1 METKPDV
8 RARIIAAAD
17 KLYQEGE
24 KSALPKVEEV
34 RRAARASMGDT
45 SAVKSWMYCEKRSLL
60 HTKPKLL
67 NWKKLQLNWRQQDSM
82 GKKWLKNLL
91 QPTVELIV
99 SRPVW
104 EALRCV

>member
-24 KSALPKVEEV
+24 KNALPKVEEV

-45 SAVKSWMYCEKRSLL
+45 SAVMKE
-60 HTKPKLL
+60 
-67 NWKKLQLNWRQQDSM
+67 WRRQS
-82 GKKWLKNLL
+82 
-91 QPTVELIV
+91 I
-99 SRPVW
+99 SRCRNYPGTGI
-104 EALRCV
+104 AGA

>member
-24 KSALPKVEEV
+24 KNALPKVEEV

-45 SAVKSWMYCEKRSLL
+45 SAVMKEWRRQRISLV
-60 HTKPKLL
+60 TPAVV
-67 NWKKLQLNWRQQDSM
+67 
-82 GKKWLKNLL
+82 
-91 QPTVELIV
+91 TIV
-99 SRPVW
+99 GSTL
-104 EALRCV
+104 AAGSGAC